1 MITLK
6 RDSHESAIANPTED
20 FRSLRN
26 FSLVIPEAKL
36 RASTPISFITRTLD
50 SLGSGPYAIIANFP
64 TFQIGLSLQLKFS
77 DFSAQIDFISI

>member
-1 MITLK
+1 MKVPLQTQQKPFDHFEILV
-6 RDSHESAIANPTED
+6 
-20 FRSLRN
+20 
-26 FSLVIPEAKL
+26 LVIPEAKL

-77 DFSAQIDFISI
+77 DFSAQIDFI